1 MKTLRCFLLRITMIL
16 LSALSSTQLNNEKRV
31 GAMGRYRW
39 SSEFQNASL
48 ATPPGLNGTNY
59 EAGSGRTFPSVKY
72 KGETYRSFSVSQ
84 LDKEAKVLVS
94 GTGGDASLYNGVAVS
109 NEDTHHNCR
118 YPRFAV
124 NEIANGSTSNSDRVK
139 LTLNPKLE
147 SDAGAKLGNFLIDIL
162 TVTGHVDV
170 HLVTKGVIV
179 KGLDTVANM
188 LVSRYIQIELWPN
201 LIKFLSHLGP
211 TEGYLSADQFIVYGS
226 SNDIVNIVVTR
237 RQYMDVINIGI
248 TTWYYVV
255 LDNVVSNQKLAN
267 TMEEGSI
274 SILLRPSLHRAEDWV
289 AYTLISPGDGTRFF
303 QVVGKWTKTSGLK
316 VTKTIFPAESMDF
329 LGRHLIIGVIN
340 KPRVLEIK
348 RSGEG
353 SLVEMVGYSNDILK
367 IIQKFLNFTV
377 EPKEY
382 STWGHVLPDGTWDG
396 VIGDLMQK
404 KIDFSPMDFTPTKES
419 REVYV
424 LMGIVFVSSGCVLW
438 VFIHLNTNLLPGAYP
453 IPKKATLRDVVTL
466 VTKTIVAQAV
476 NHVPEEFSSRIFMIM
491 VWYVALILDMTYQ
504 GSITAFIAIP
514 RYTEPIDNLEELS
527 ANSSVI
533 PVTEEYSTT
542 YTMIVESGRE
552 SFQKLTERLE
562 TYDAEF
568 LDSEE
573 FFYGVAVGK
582 WAFVDTHSS
591 TYGRALNFENQRS
604 RCKFFV
610 SRETIIGGFDAWPF
624 PRNSPVHS
632 QISNRIKWM
641 RYYGILEKIKKRYY
655 VSTCDTSRNIDEASK
670 MGLLQLQGVFYVLAI
685 GWTISATFFLLELIY
700 YTIRRCFE

>member
-404 KIDFSPMDFTPTKES
+404 
-419 REVYV
+419 VYV

>member
-340 KPRVLEIK
+340 K
-348 RSGEG
+348 
-353 SLVEMVGYSNDILK
+353 
-367 IIQKFLNFTV
+367 
-377 EPKEY
+377 
-382 STWGHVLPDGTWDG
+382 
-396 VIGDLMQK
+396 
-404 KIDFSPMDFTPTKES
+404 IDFSPMDFTPTKES

>member
-340 KPRVLEIK
+340 K
-348 RSGEG
+348 
-353 SLVEMVGYSNDILK
+353 
-367 IIQKFLNFTV
+367 
-377 EPKEY
+377 
-382 STWGHVLPDGTWDG
+382 
-396 VIGDLMQK
+396 
-404 KIDFSPMDFTPTKES
+404 IDFSPMDFTPTKES
-419 REVYV
+419 REVIDFTDWVSEDPVVILSSFPQPQISPWLLLEIFTPWVYV